1 MSRILQFVI
10 ILVVLNIAGAGVL
23 WYGYKNMQDNKTKE
37 AGLRSQLAEENK
49 KGEKMN
55 SLKETLRLAEQD
67 KEALEKYLLD
77 SSEESQIKLISQME
91 QIGSST
97 TGALVTTTSLELS
110 GAKLHGEFAISGTWD
125 QVYYLLRLVEL
136 LPTRVVINRFEMRS
150 ASDNKNTYDHFA
162 GTLSLDFVSLRSP
175 S

>member
-1 MSRILQFVI
+1 MSRILQFLI
-10 ILVVLNIAGAGVL
+10 ILVVLNIAGAGIL
-23 WYGYKNMQDNKTKE
+23 WYGYTNMQDNKTKE
-37 AGLRSQLAEENK
+37 GVLRSQIAEENK

-67 KEALEKYLLD
+67 KELLEKYLLD

-110 GAKLHGEFAISGTWD
+110 GSKLHGEFQVSGKWS
-125 QVYYLLRLVEL
+125 QLYHLLRLVEL
-136 LPTRVVINRFEMRS
+136 FPTRVVINRFEIRGS
-150 ASDNKNTYDHFA
+150 NDNKNTNDHFS